1 MPTLAERI
9 DKKSQ
14 ELSQQIPDEVLQT
27 MEDATKQIEATG
39 VKEEALKEG
48 DSMPS
53 FELPDADGNIVSSD
67 DLLEEGP
74 LALHFYRGVW

>member
-14 ELSQQIPDEVLQT
+14 ELSQQIPDEILQT
-27 MEDATKQIEATG
+27 MEDAMKDIEATG
-39 VKEEALKEG
+39 VMEQALKEG
-48 DSMPS
+48 DQIPS
-53 FELPDADGNIVSSD
+53 FELPDTDGSMVRSD
-67 DLLEEGP
+67 DLLKNGP